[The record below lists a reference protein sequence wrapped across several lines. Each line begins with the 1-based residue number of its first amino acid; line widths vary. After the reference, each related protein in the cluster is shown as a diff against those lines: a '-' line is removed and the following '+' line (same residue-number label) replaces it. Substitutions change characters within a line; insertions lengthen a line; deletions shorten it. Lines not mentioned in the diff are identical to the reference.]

1 MKSFTFRLETLLR
14 LRKNSRDRALAD
26 YAKSIEQRESA
37 DKKVKEANLYL
48 EKLNERV
55 SLKSKSLFSG
65 NEMITFQSQIKNAK
79 DSKNRLLKDLSK
91 LSSMES
97 ARRKVFLQKEAE
109 FKSLDRFKERK
120 ESEHLSNEQ
129 KKEEKEQEDIISSRF
144 VFNRFHS

>member
-1 MKSFTFRLETLLR
+1 
-14 LRKNSRDRALAD
+14 
-26 YAKSIEQRESA
+26 
-37 DKKVKEANLYL
+37 
-48 EKLNERV
+48 
-55 SLKSKSLFSG
+55 
-65 NEMITFQSQIKNAK
+65 MITFQSQIKNAK

-120 ESEHLSNEQ
+120 ASEHLSNEQ

>member
-97 ARRKVFLQKEAE
+97 ARRKVFLQLEM
-109 FKSLDRFKERK
+109 L
-120 ESEHLSNEQ
+120 
-129 KKEEKEQEDIISSRF
+129 
-144 VFNRFHS
+144 

>member
-1 MKSFTFRLETLLR
+1 MKAFTFRLETLLR

-26 YAKSIEQRESA
+26 YAKSIEQREIA
-37 DKKVKEANLYL
+37 DIKVKEADDYL
-48 EKLNERV
+48 EKLNERL

-79 DSKNRLLKDLSK
+79 DSKSRLIKNLSK

-109 FKSLDRFKERK
+109 YQSLDRFKERK
-120 ESEHLSNEQ
+120 ANEHHSYEQ
-129 KKEEKEQEDIISSRF
+129 KKEEKEREDIISSRF
-144 VFNRFHS
+144 VFNRSHS

>member
-109 FKSLDRFKERK
+109 FKSLDRFKAV
-120 ESEHLSNEQ
+120 SYTHLTLPT
-129 KKEEKEQEDIISSRF
+129 
-144 VFNRFHS
+144 NREV